1 MTGAKAKLL
10 FLCGKM
16 AAGKSTLA
24 AELARTEGA
33 VLLVQDEF
41 LERLFPG
48 EIVDIPTFVKYSAR
62 LREALAPHI
71 LALLARGAS
80 VVLDFPANTRSQR
93 TWFRE
98 LFERADVPHELH
110 FVDASD
116 ELCKRQLRARSRSRP
131 AGSAFTS
138 DAEFEAITA
147 YFQAPSREEGFNV
160 IRHARA

>member
-1 MTGAKAKLL
+1 MTGAKARLL

-16 AAGKSTLA
+16 ASGKSTLA
-24 AELARTEGA
+24 AELARSEGA

-41 LERLFPG
+41 LEKLFPG
-48 EIVDIPTFVKYSAR
+48 EIVDIPAFVKYSAR

-71 LALLARGAS
+71 RALLARGVS
-80 VVLDFPANTRSQR
+80 VVLDFPANTKSQR
-93 TWFRE
+93 VWFRE

-116 ELCKRQLRARSRSRP
+116 ELCKRQLRERSRALP
-131 AGSAFTS
+131 PGSAFTS
-138 DAEFEAITA
+138 NAEFEAITA
-147 YFQAPSREEGFNV
+147 YFQAPSLEERFHV